1 MPQREWKNGL
11 ESEPVT
17 TYVDAEVK
25 SAWQEHAENLDVSLS
40 RFVEMMVNAG
50 RTVYADSA
58 PEDREDD
65 LASAKR
71 TISRLQDRLD
81 AATERSEPG
90 DAFAI
95 YRCLQQEGYRSVEE
109 VASDVDADE
118 SCVYEALQMLLD
130 EDLVAYDVMRNGY
143 QRR

>member
-1 MPQREWKNGL
+1 MPQGEWKNGL

-25 SAWQEHAENLDVSLS
+25 EAWTEHAENLDVSLS

-50 RTVYADSA
+50 RTMYTDSA
-58 PEDREDD
+58 PEDHDDD

-71 TISRLQDRLD
+71 TIERLQDRLE
-81 AATERSEPG
+81 AASERSEPG

-95 YRCLQQEGYRSVEE
+95 YRALPQEGHASVED
-109 VASDVDADE
+109 VAASVEADE
-118 SCVYEALQMLLD
+118 SGVYEALQMLLD
-130 EDLVAYDVMRNGY
+130 EELVEYDVMRNGY